1 MKKLIDARGL
11 SCPQPVVETMRALK
25 EGGFE
30 ELEIIVDNEAAKENV
45 SRFLKKSEVSISEI
59 LADGNIYHIISK
71 IKKVVKSEDFDANEY
86 PCPVPQKTGRTI
98 FIAKDAIGSGSEELG
113 QKLMK
118 AFLFSLTE
126 IDNKPVRII
135 FMNSGVKLC
144 ITGNDAV
151 NNLKSLQEAGTDILV
166 CGTCLDYFGI
176 SDKLEVGIVSNMYDI
191 AEHLIGD
198 EKVLKI

>member
-25 EGGFE
+25 QGGFE

-45 SRFLKKSEVSISEI
+45 SRFLKKSEVVISEI

-71 IKKVVKSEDFDANEY
+71 IKTEVTSDNFDANDY
-86 PCPVPQKTGRTI
+86 PCPIPQKTGRTI

-113 QKLMK
+113 KKLMK
-118 AFLFSLTE
+118 AFFFSLTE
-126 IDNKPVRII
+126 IDNKPTRII

-144 ITGNDAV
+144 TEGNDAAQ
-151 NNLKSLQEAGTDILV
+151 NLKSLQESGTEILV
-166 CGTCLDYFGI
+166 CGACLEYFGI
-176 SDKLEVGIVSNMYDI
+176 SNKLQVGIVSNMYDI
-191 AEHLIGD
+191 AEHLLGD
-198 EKVLKI
+198 EQVIRI